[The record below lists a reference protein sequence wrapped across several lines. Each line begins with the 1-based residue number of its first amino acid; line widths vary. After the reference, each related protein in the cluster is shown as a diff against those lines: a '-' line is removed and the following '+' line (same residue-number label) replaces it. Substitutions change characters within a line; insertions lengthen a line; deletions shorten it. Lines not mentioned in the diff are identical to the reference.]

1 LLNEKLKEIE
11 NLSNQLQILQQE
23 LETKSDL
30 LNKYEMELISLQK
43 QYQNLQDDFKETIDN
58 LGRDKNFYKGQ
69 YELAQASES
78 KIKKDLEEVENILKL
93 KTDELEDHKDR
104 MQANERIIT
113 ELNTENTKLKKDME
127 IREKDQAKKN
137 NFLQEKTQELHILK
151 EVILEKDIALETLKT
166 RNIEIE
172 NENKQLYDFKTL
184 VHTREDEI
192 TELQDEILRLTD
204 GLNNRDRIIH
214 KLEEMA
220 RRTSDIQSD
229 TSSPSN
235 TSNKNEEIQHLQE
248 FLKEKDKVIRQMND
262 DSKSL
267 QRALETIQNKMKESG
282 NVVELRKKLK
292 EERRWN
298 AELKEM
304 VRILQKESEQTE
316 TSTQQDDSDIEDMV
330 HRELNLS
337 ARLDKQIM
345 EVIKDDTEQ
354 VIGGASENQ
363 HSLNDIHRDNE
374 MLKRLK
380 DNLEIEQNIMK
391 HQIAEYEER
400 ILQLKADL
408 SEETKKVVKFDK
420 ELISEK
426 NITQFLR
433 LQIEEHR
440 RLTEMGRVRDTQLI
454 EFLQSK
460 LKTSL
465 ENEEKLR
472 NDLSLMRQQQI
483 NLDSQLTSMRK
494 LMEFENKN
502 LQMLTTTANDGADR
516 YALILN
522 LISNFVD

>member
-1 LLNEKLKEIE
+1 LKEIE
-11 NLSNQLQILQQE
+11 NLSNQLQTLQQE

-30 LNKYEMELISLQK
+30 LNKYEVELISLQK

-93 KTDELEDHKDR
+93 KTHELEDHKDR
-104 MQANERIIT
+104 MQVNERIIT
-113 ELNTENTKLKKDME
+113 ELNTENTKLKKEME
-127 IREKDQAKKN
+127 IREKNQAKKN
-137 NFLQEKTQELHILK
+137 NFLQEKTQELHALK
-151 EVILEKDIALETLKT
+151 EVILQKDIALETLKT

-184 VHTREDEI
+184 AHTREDEI

-204 GLNNRDRIIH
+204 GLNNRDQIIR

-235 TSNKNEEIQHLQE
+235 ASNKNEEIQHLQE
-248 FLKEKDKVIRQMND
+248 FLKAKDKVIRQMSD

-292 EERRWN
+292 EERKWN
-298 AELKEM
+298 AELKDM
-304 VRILQKESEQTE
+304 VRMLQKESEQTE

-354 VIGGASENQ
+354 VVRVPENQ

-391 HQIAEYEER
+391 HQIVEYEER

-408 SEETKKVVKFDK
+408 SEETKKVIKLDK

-426 NITQFLR
+426 NVTQFLR
-433 LQIEEHR
+433 LQIDEHR
-440 RLTEMGRVRDTQLI
+440 RLTEMGRVQDTELI

-494 LMEFENKN
+494 LIEFENANRN
-502 LQMLTTTANDGADR
+502 LQMLTTTTANDGPER
-516 YALILN
+516 YTLILN
-522 LISNFVD
+522 LIFNFVD